1 MLEILDIEPGS
12 IAQEI
17 GMKIGDKLISING
30 KEIRDALDY
39 RFYSTGEDLEI
50 LIEQNGQQI
59 IFDIEKNYQEELGI
73 ILEDLKMRKC
83 GNKCVFCFV
92 HQNPA
97 GLRRTLYFKDE
108 DYRFSFLYG
117 HYVTLSNTTEEDL
130 KRIVEQRLSPLY
142 VSVHTIDTE
151 LRKYLLG
158 IKFDDQLLEKIA
170 FLTENGIELHC
181 QVVLCPEIN
190 DENYLDQTI
199 AELKKFFPAVR
210 SIAIVPVGLTKH
222 RKNLPVIKPVTH
234 GYSFKLI
241 EKMSDIR
248 KQMRDE
254 LGSSFVYLSD
264 EFYIQTGINLPGND
278 YYEEFYQLENGVG
291 LTRDLI
297 NRMNDEMRQLL
308 KNKTKLHLSLISGKL
323 GAHALQ
329 RYFLPDLQ
337 KIPKLIFSLYAITN
351 HFFGDSIEVAG
362 LLVGGDIFRQL
373 KGKELGDYVVLPP
386 RILNHDAFFLDDW
399 TVQRLE
405 GKLGRKVIIFPDS
418 FLQLLVNIEAERGAG
433 SEEVARSI
441 RHTGPSLYIAEH
453 IKNRE
458 QIFEIR
464 I

>member
-1 MLEILDIEPGS
+1 MVEILDIEPGS

-17 GMKIGDKLISING
+17 GIKIGDKLISING

-73 ILEDLKMRKC
+73 TLEDLKMRKC

-92 HQNPA
+92 HQNPT
-97 GLRRTLYFKDE
+97 GLRKTLYFKDE
-108 DYRFSFLYG
+108 DFRFSFLYG

-142 VSVHTIDTE
+142 VSVHATDIE

-158 IKFDDQLLEKIA
+158 IKFDDRLLEKIA
-170 FLTENGIELHC
+170 FLTENGIELNC

-190 DENYLDQTI
+190 DENYLEQTI
-199 AELKKFFPAVR
+199 AELKKFFPAIR

-222 RKNLPVIKPVTH
+222 RKNLPALKSVTH
-234 GYSFKLI
+234 EYSIQLI
-241 EKMSDIR
+241 EKVKDFR
-248 KQMRDE
+248 KQLLDE

-264 EFYIQTGINLPGND
+264 EFYIRTGIDLPGND

-297 NRMNDEMRQLL
+297 NRMKKEMRQLL
-308 KNKTKLHLSLISGKL
+308 KNKTKLHLTLVSGKL
-323 GAHALQ
+323 GASALK

-337 KIPKLIFSLYAITN
+337 KIPNLTFSLYTITN
-351 HFFGDSIEVAG
+351 HFYGDSVEVAA
-362 LLVGGDIFRQL
+362 LLVGEDIFHQL
-373 KGKELGDYVVLPP
+373 KRKELGDYVVLPP
-386 RILNHDAFFLDDW
+386 RILNHDGLFLDNW
-399 TVQRLE
+399 TAQRLE

-418 FLQLLVNIEAERGAG
+418 FLQLLVNIEAESGAR
-433 SEEVARSI
+433 SEEIARNI
-441 RHTGPSLYIAEH
+441 RHTGPSLYVAEH
-453 IKNRE
+453 LKSRE
-458 QIFEIR
+458 QIFEIG